1 MKSNPEEQLIS
12 SQTWIFRRVLSKSK
26 LRFVI
31 FCLLFLGIFF
41 KRHKIP
47 TAIIYSL
54 SPAQVYFNSS
64 PKQVLR
70 FLREDRFSSRAN
82 LQEPLIE
89 VRSLKTFFLPHPNF
103 VFDASIHILHKVL
116 ERRSYLN
123 LFGILDKE
131 LSNNLHVHS
140 NFKLRNFKENILD
153 PVIYSILF
161 SKSGNAIDLITT
173 QSSFFKVPSSFR
185 IINGPRKIMAWY
197 STNSKPIYASEDKER
212 KDVNVDAFKDIVN
225 EHWVWNAGEI
235 NFLQSQG
242 IENVIAVG
250 PVIFQDKI
258 IGERDSSK
266 FVITYFDV
274 TPLEG
279 SVDFYSESNTTSVL
293 NSILHLIDSLEVKYP
308 GMVKVQIKQKRKY
321 SQFHSK
327 KYISLVKISSR
338 QKKLKRLSASSNL
351 YQTISRSDL
360 VLAIPFTSPA
370 LLGRELKVD
379 SLFVAIGC
387 DGWDVPTSSDEVP
400 VIFYFEELLDHAEKA
415 LKRKFNY

>member
-1 MKSNPEEQLIS
+1 MLSNPEEQLIS
-12 SQTWIFRRVLSKSK
+12 SRTWIFRRVLGKSK
-26 LRFVI
+26 LRLVVL
-31 FCLLFLGIFF
+31 CLLFLGLFF

-47 TAIIYSL
+47 TAIIYAL
-54 SPAQVYFNSS
+54 TPAQVYFNSS

-70 FLREDRFSSRAN
+70 VLREERFSSRAN
-82 LQEPLIE
+82 LHEPLVE
-89 VRSLKTFFLPHPNF
+89 VRSVKTFVLPHRNF
-103 VFDASIHILHKVL
+103 VFDAPIHILNKVL

-123 LFGILDKE
+123 LFGILNKE
-131 LSNNLHVHS
+131 ISNLDAHS
-140 NFKLRNFKENILD
+140 SFKLRNFKENILD

-161 SKSGNAIDLITT
+161 SKSGITIDLITT
-173 QSSFFKVPSSFR
+173 QSSFFKLPSSFR

-212 KDVNVDAFKDIVN
+212 KEVNVDAFKDIVN
-225 EHWVWNAGEI
+225 EHWVWNPGEV
-235 NFLQSQG
+235 NFLQSHG

-250 PVIFQDKI
+250 PVIFQDRI
-258 IGERDSSK
+258 IEERDSSK

-293 NSILHLIDSLEVKYP
+293 NSILHLVDYLDVKYP
-308 GMVKVQIKQKRKY
+308 GMLKVQIKQKRKY

-327 KYISLVKISSR
+327 KYISLVKISSKR
-338 QKKLKRLSASSNL
+338 KKIKRLLASSNL
-351 YQTISRSDL
+351 YQTISSSDL

-387 DGWDVPTSSDEVP
+387 EGWDLPTSSDAVP
-400 VIFYFEELLDHAEKA
+400 VIFHFEELLDHVEKA